1 MSKYAFLI
9 IDMQNAYFNNE
20 ALEQKRSELTAAC
33 NKLVTAAS
41 QRNIPVFNVV
51 TKHKRDHSTW
61 TLNMLED
68 GRGYLFEGDDD
79 AANIDGLKLDSAMRV
94 VKTRDSAFHG
104 TALSSL
110 LQDGGVD
117 TVILAGV
124 STHTC
129 VMQTAADAYAHN
141 YEVLIAKDAV
151 ATHDP
156 AFHESALALLKK
168 EYRQDV
174 YESIELIERL
184 KKQ

>member
-1 MSKYAFLI
+1 MSKYALLI

-20 ALEQKRSELTAAC
+20 ALEQKRTELTVAC
-33 NKLVTAAS
+33 NKLISAAG

-51 TKHKRDHSTW
+51 TEHKRDRSTW

-68 GRGYLFEGDDD
+68 GQGYLFEGDDD

-94 VKTRDSAFHG
+94 AKTRDSAFYDTTLH
-104 TALSSL
+104 ALL
-110 LQDGGVD
+110 HDKDID
-117 TVILAGV
+117 TVILVGV

-129 VMQTAADAYAHN
+129 MMQTAADAYAHN
-141 YEVLIAKDAV
+141 YKVLIAKDAV
-151 ATHDP
+151 ATHAP
-156 AFHESALALLKK
+156 AFHENALALLKK

-184 KKQ
+184 EKQ